1 MGALF
6 LALDPAIDRL
16 VALKLLRVDNEETR
30 ARFLR
35 EARSAGRLQHPHI
48 VTVYDVGE
56 HQGQPFIAMEY
67 VKGETLGEVIGR
79 RAPLSIVGK
88 LVLMEDLCAGLD
100 YAHNEGLVHRDIKP
114 ANLRWSRRG
123 PTGSRFLTSELP
135 GAPVIP
141 G

>member
-1 MGALF
+1 MECDLYAAIAPIYRPLRGSSTHRSGGMGALF

-67 VKGETLGEVIGR
+67 VKGETLGDVIGR
-79 RAPLSIVGK
+79 RAPLSIVRRPPTFSSGSIESPTVT
-88 LVLMEDLCAGLD
+88 VL
-100 YAHNEGLVHRDIKP
+100 
-114 ANLRWSRRG
+114 
-123 PTGSRFLTSELP
+123 RFATSCL
-135 GAPVIP
+135 A
-141 G
+141 